1 MKLSRLCVALV
12 LWMSTTAAWC
22 ESVRDCEGKSTK
34 DAQYLCTAV
43 SMVNPVICDQISSR
57 ESMFFCRAMVAN
69 NSYAC
74 DKIDS
79 SVKRQSCLMA
89 VRDKQRGAMWA
100 VR

>member
-1 MKLSRLCVALV
+1 MKFSRWCVAGV
-12 LWMSTTAAWC
+12 VMWVSTAAWC
-22 ESVRDCEGKSTK
+22 DSVRDCEGKSTK

-43 SMVNPVICDQISSR
+43 SMVNPVICDQISAR
-57 ESMFFCRAMVAN
+57 ASMFFCRAMVAN

-79 SVKRQSCLMA
+79 PVKRQSCLMA